1 MTRVQKL
8 QEIECLAS
16 ANLTEYDP
24 VWPMAEGRFQEI
36 TNAHSRQAVLRLP
49 GFKADK
55 VVLIHLNFGRV
66 LNKKNSLIR
75 RNEFPKNIQESRFSS
90 SCAPSYED
98 VLPPEDVGL

>member
-1 MTRVQKL
+1 MARVQKL
-8 QEIECLAS
+8 QEIECLTS

-55 VVLIHLNFGRV
+55 VVLVHLNFGCV
-66 LNKKNSLIR
+66 FDQENSFVR
-75 RNEFPKNIQESRFSS
+75 GNEFPKDIQERRFSGS
-90 SCAPSYED
+90 RAPGDQD
-98 VLPPEDVGL
+98 VLASENIGF